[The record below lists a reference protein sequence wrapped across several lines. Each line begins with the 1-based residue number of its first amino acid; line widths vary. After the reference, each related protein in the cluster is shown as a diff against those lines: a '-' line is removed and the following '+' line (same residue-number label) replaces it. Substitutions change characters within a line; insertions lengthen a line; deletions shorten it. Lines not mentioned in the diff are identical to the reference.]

1 MSRLAYAILTGL
13 IGAAFLHVVII
24 LALPQFTGKDAYTRV
39 QAEGRANRFWT
50 LGSDPHGPRLANID
64 PFLKVA
70 VCHFDIS
77 ESPIRLSAEGQARFW
92 SLALFDKDSN
102 EIFSMNDHTSVD
114 GTLDVL
120 AASAGQLALIR
131 KALPEGL
138 THTIFVELAK
148 PAGYAVLR
156 VMAPQASYEEP
167 AAQFLKEAGCQ
178 PFRLG

>member
-13 IGAAFLHVVII
+13 IGAAFLHIVII

-39 QAEGRANRFWT
+39 VAEGRANRFWS

-77 ESPIRLSAEGQARFW
+77 ESPIRLSGQGQARFW

-138 THTIFVELAK
+138 TQTIFVELAR